1 MQGIHIT
8 GRVPTTVCLA
18 VAITVAKAVMMES
31 GYNIGSDVVLKVV
44 GVVLEDVAEEGS
56 ATEWHSN
63 SSTVP
68 NSCH

>member
-1 MQGIHIT
+1 MQSIHIT

-31 GYNIGSDVVLKVV
+31 GYNIGSDVVLKV

-63 SSTVP
+63 SSTVQ